1 MIRFAHP
8 LMALFIFA
16 GWLAL
21 AERITPGQVVLATIV
36 AVSGAWMMSRLQLE
50 RVTPRRPRVMLR
62 LLRLVA
68 IDIVRSNIAVA
79 RLIFG
84 GAALGH
90 SSFLTIPLDMKDR
103 TGLAVLACI
112 ITATPGTL
120 WVSYDGR
127 SGRLIMHILDLVD
140 EREWID
146 TIKNRYERL
155 LMEIFE

>member
-1 MIRFAHP
+1 MTRLAHP
-8 LMALFIFA
+8 LLALFIFA

-21 AERITPGQVVLATIV
+21 AERITPGQVVLAALV
-36 AVSGAWMMSRLQLE
+36 ALGAAWMTSRLQLE

-62 LLRLVA
+62 LARWVGA
-68 IDIVRSNIAVA
+68 DIVRSNIAVA

-90 SSFLTIPLDMKDR
+90 SSFLTIPLDMKNR

-120 WVSYDGR
+120 WVSYEGA
-127 SGRLIMHILDLVD
+127 SGKLILHILDLVD
-140 EREWID
+140 ESEWID

>member
-1 MIRFAHP
+1 MTRFPHP
-8 LMALFIFA
+8 LLALSIFI
-16 GWLAL
+16 GWLVL
-21 AERITPGQVVLATIV
+21 AERITPGQVVLAGLV
-36 AVSGAWMMSRLQLE
+36 AMGAAWMMSRLQLG
-50 RVTPRRPRVMLR
+50 RVTPRQPRVMLR
-62 LLRLVA
+62 LARWVGA
-68 IDIVRSNIAVA
+68 DIVRSNIAVA

-90 SSFLTIPLDMKDR
+90 SSFLTIPLDMKNR

-120 WVSYDGR
+120 WVSYDGA
-127 SGRLIMHILDLVD
+127 SGQLILHILDLVD
-140 EREWID
+140 EGEWVD